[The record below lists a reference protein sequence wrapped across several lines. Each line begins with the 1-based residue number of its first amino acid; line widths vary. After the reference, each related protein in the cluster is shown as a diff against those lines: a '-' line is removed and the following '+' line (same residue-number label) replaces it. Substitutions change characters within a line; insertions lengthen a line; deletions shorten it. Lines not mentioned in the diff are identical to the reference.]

1 MKTLTLTEEYQ
12 TFQKLY
18 GNYYVSQMFHDFNG
32 YKLIRDMNSFQ
43 DIADE
48 LLSLEQIQD

>member
-1 MKTLTLTEEYQ
+1 MKKLTLSEEYI

-18 GNYYVSQMFHDFNG
+18 GNYYVSQMFYDFNG

-48 LLSLEQIQD
+48 LLSLGKISE